1 MIVQQRPSYSWG
13 IVFFIVLV
21 GMAQAMWAEARS
33 LPDVACSTVANDAHS
48 PPSFSARKN
57 PHCIS
62 ANTPPIIPDLRPRT
76 RPHFLRFVTIGN
88 LGQAPVGKGWII
100 PVQVPYEAPP
110 KGQNLPAESV
120 PQNTKP
126 LTAEEVQ
133 RAEALLPLLEG
144 AQEFWAMGEFVHL
157 GEPSVPVLVKGLS
170 MAGPRIRYNV
180 IETISML
187 KAASAV
193 PALVAAAKEMNE
205 IPRVREHA
213 LQVAVRLD
221 ATKAVD
227 AIEVMA
233 KDQNS
238 SIRKAAAFEA
248 RYVREKTVVPILIG
262 MIADDERFVALSAV
276 QSLWIL
282 TRHETEFHDWETS
295 TKQDRQEWATEWLEW
310 WNSQKDSFEIPD
322 PKRPTRS
329 R

>member
-1 MIVQQRPSYSWG
+1 MMA
-13 IVFFIVLV
+13 LLL
-21 GMAQAMWAEARS
+21 GMAQTLWAEPGS
-33 LPDVACSTVANDAHS
+33 LPHIDRSTVANDPWPSA
-48 PPSFSARKN
+48 SFSARKN
-57 PHCIS
+57 PQCIP
-62 ANTPPIIPDLRPRT
+62 ANTPPVFPGLRPCIW
-76 RPHFLRFVTIGN
+76 PHLLRLVTNGN
-88 LGQAPVGKGWII
+88 VGQAPEKKWVI

-110 KGQNLPAESV
+110 KGQDLPAESV

-126 LTAEEVQ
+126 LSAEEVQ

-157 GEPSVPVLVKGLS
+157 GEPSVPVLVKGLT
-170 MAGPRIRYNV
+170 MPGPRIRYNV
-180 IETISML
+180 IEIVSML
-187 KAASAV
+187 KANSAV
-193 PALVAAAKEMNE
+193 PALVAAAKEPNE

-213 LQVAVRLD
+213 LRVAVRLD
-221 ATKAVD
+221 AAKAVD

-262 MIADDERFVALSAV
+262 MIADEERFVALSAV

-295 TKQDRQEWATEWLEW
+295 TKQDRQDWTTEWLEW
-310 WNSQKDSFEIPD
+310 WNGQKDSFEMPD
-322 PKRPTRS
+322 PKRPARA

>member
-1 MIVQQRPSYSWG
+1 MTVQQRGSCRWG
-13 IVFFIVLV
+13 IVLV
-21 GMAQAMWAEARS
+21 AVMLLGMAHTLWAE
-33 LPDVACSTVANDAHS
+33 
-48 PPSFSARKN
+48 
-57 PHCIS
+57 
-62 ANTPPIIPDLRPRT
+62 PRE
-76 RPHFLRFVTIGN
+76 
-88 LGQAPVGKGWII
+88 KGWAI

-110 KGQNLPAESV
+110 KVQDLQAAESV

-126 LTAEEVQ
+126 LTAEELQ

-144 AQEFWAMGEFVHL
+144 KQEFWAMGEFVHL

-170 MAGPRIRYNV
+170 MPGPRIRFNV

-193 PALVAAAKEMNE
+193 PALVVAAKEPNE

-213 LQVAVRLD
+213 LRVAVRLD
-221 ATKAVD
+221 AAKAVD

-238 SIRKAAAFEA
+238 TIRKAAAFES
-248 RYVREKTVVPILIG
+248 RYVREKRVVPILIG
-262 MIADDERFVALSAV
+262 LVGDEERFVALSAV

-295 TKQDRQEWATEWLEW
+295 TKQDRQEWTVEWSEW
-310 WNSQKDSFEIPD
+310 WNGQKDSFEMPD
-322 PKRPTRS
+322 PKRSGRA

>member
-1 MIVQQRPSYSWG
+1 VKFRPRVHPCRISHKSGPIVGGLTGIVRNRPSARCESWRNERKGMTVQQRCVCRW
-13 IVFFIVLV
+13 VIVLMSLML
-21 GMAQAMWAEARS
+21 GMAQTLWAE
-33 LPDVACSTVANDAHS
+33 
-48 PPSFSARKN
+48 
-57 PHCIS
+57 
-62 ANTPPIIPDLRPRT
+62 PI
-76 RPHFLRFVTIGN
+76 
-88 LGQAPVGKGWII
+88 GKGWAI

-126 LTAEEVQ
+126 LTPQEVQ

-144 AQEFWAMGEFVHL
+144 TQEFWAMGEFVHL
-157 GEPSVPVLVKGLS
+157 GEPSVPVLVKGLT
-170 MAGPRIRYNV
+170 MPGPRIRYNV

-187 KAASAV
+187 KATSAV
-193 PALVAAAKEMNE
+193 PALVAAAKEPNE

-213 LQVAVRLD
+213 LRVAVRLD
-221 ATKAVD
+221 AAKAVD

-233 KDQNS
+233 KDQNP

-248 RYVREKTVVPILIG
+248 RYVREKAVVPILIG
-262 MIADDERFVALSAV
+262 MIGDEERFVGLSAV

-295 TKQDRQEWATEWLEW
+295 TKQDRQEWTTEWVEW
-310 WNSQKDSFEIPD
+310 WNGQKDSFEMLD
-322 PKRPTRS
+322 PKRPARA

>member
-1 MIVQQRPSYSWG
+1 MTLQQRGSCRWMIALMG
-13 IVFFIVLV
+13 LML
-21 GMAQAMWAEARS
+21 GMAQTLWAE
-33 LPDVACSTVANDAHS
+33 
-48 PPSFSARKN
+48 
-57 PHCIS
+57 
-62 ANTPPIIPDLRPRT
+62 PI
-76 RPHFLRFVTIGN
+76 
-88 LGQAPVGKGWII
+88 GKSWVIQ
-100 PVQVPYEAPP
+100 VQVPYEAPP
-110 KGQNLPAESV
+110 KGQDLQAESV
-120 PQNTKP
+120 LQNTKP
-126 LTAEEVQ
+126 LTANEVQ

-157 GEPSVPVLVKGLS
+157 GEPSVPVLVKGLT

-193 PALVAAAKEMNE
+193 PALVAAAKEPNE

-213 LQVAVRLD
+213 LRVAVRLD
-221 ATKAVD
+221 AAKVVD

-248 RYVREKTVVPILIG
+248 RYVREKTVVPILIE
-262 MIADDERFVALSAV
+262 MIADEERFVALSAV
-276 QSLWIL
+276 QSLWIM

-295 TKQDRQEWATEWLEW
+295 TKQDRQEWTTEWLEW
-310 WNSQKDSFEIPD
+310 WNGQKDSFEMSD
-322 PKRPTRS
+322 PKRPGRA

>member
-1 MIVQQRPSYSWG
+1 
-13 IVFFIVLV
+13 
-21 GMAQAMWAEARS
+21 MAQTLWAE
-33 LPDVACSTVANDAHS
+33 
-48 PPSFSARKN
+48 
-57 PHCIS
+57 
-62 ANTPPIIPDLRPRT
+62 
-76 RPHFLRFVTIGN
+76 
-88 LGQAPVGKGWII
+88 PVGNGWAT

-110 KGQNLPAESV
+110 KGQDLPAESV

-126 LTAEEVQ
+126 LTPQEVQ

-157 GEPSVPVLVKGLS
+157 GEPAVPVLVKGLT
-170 MAGPRIRYNV
+170 MPGPRIRYNV

-187 KAASAV
+187 KATSAV
-193 PALVAAAKEMNE
+193 PALVAAAKEPNE

-213 LQVAVRLD
+213 LRVAVRLD
-221 ATKAVD
+221 AAKAVD

-238 SIRKAAAFEA
+238 SIRKAAVFEA
-248 RYVREKTVVPILIG
+248 RYVREKAVVPILIG
-262 MIADDERFVALSAV
+262 MIADEERFVGLSAV

-295 TKQDRQEWATEWLEW
+295 TKQDRQEWTTEWVEW
-310 WNSQKDSFEIPD
+310 WNGQKDSFEMVD
-322 PKRPTRS
+322 PKRPGRA